1 MNPTS
6 HRSVRRA
13 IGAFTVVGLLALGA
27 CGSDSDSNG
36 DAVSSEEFCDK
47 LGELTAGDDNDTT
60 SDDLKADLQNLADIA
75 PDGVSDDMQA
85 FVDLFNEMD
94 ALSADQSEEAAA
106 QITDM
111 MDEIGELTSRLDSW
125 SNENC
130 PDLPENIFTE
140 G

>member
-13 IGAFTVVGLLALGA
+13 IGAFTVVGLLTLGA

-36 DAVSSEEFCDK
+36 DAVSSEAFCARI
-47 LGELTAGDDNDTT
+47 GELAAGDDDTT
-60 SDDLKADLQNLADIA
+60 SDDLKADLQNLADMA
-75 PDGVSDDMQA
+75 PDAVSDDMQA

-94 ALSADQSEEAAA
+94 ALSADESEEAAA

-111 MDEIGELTSRLDSW
+111 MNELGELTSRLDSW